1 MKTSDFVIAEG
12 PLIARREH
20 PDEQS
25 TIDWALRTGQLR
37 SVLPGVL
44 LVPEIADDLR
54 WRMAA
59 VAAWNPEAVI
69 LGEAAAQVS
78 FWPELRVTEI
88 EVAART
94 SARARGFRFVDRTLP
109 TELIDDS
116 RQVRM
121 AVPALAALDCIDTQ
135 DTDAI
140 DRALRSRRITLPE
153 LWAALEATSGRA
165 GNRKKRR
172 ALVDSRTQPWS
183 AAERLAHRILLEG
196 RIFGW
201 KANHQV
207 HVDGRPYFIDIAF
220 AGQRL
225 AVEIDGRL
233 HEDDPDIFEN
243 DRLRQN
249 ALVLTGWRVLRF
261 TWAML
266 VTDPGYALAQ
276 IRSALR
282 AG

>member
-1 MKTSDFVIAEG
+1 MQTSDFVIAEG

-20 PDEQS
+20 PSEQS

-44 LVPEIADDLR
+44 LVPEVADDLR

-59 VAAWNPEAVI
+59 VAAWNPDAVI
-69 LGEAAAQVS
+69 LGEAAAQVG
-78 FWPELRVTEI
+78 FWPELCVTEI

-109 TELIDDS
+109 TGLIDDS
-116 RQVRM
+116 RRVRL
-121 AVPALAALDCIDTQ
+121 AVPALAALDCINTR

-140 DRALRSRRITLPE
+140 DRALRSRRVTLPD
-153 LWAALEATSGRA
+153 LWAALEATPGRA
-165 GNRKKRR
+165 GNREKRR
-172 ALVDSRTQPWS
+172 ALINSRTEPWS
-183 AAERLAHRILLEG
+183 AAERLAHRILLEAK
-196 RIFGW
+196 IFGW
-201 KANHQV
+201 QANYQV
-207 HVDGRPYFIDIAF
+207 HVDGRPYFLDIAF

-233 HEDDPDIFEN
+233 HEDDPDIFEH

-249 ALVLTGWRVLRF
+249 ALLLTGWRVLRF

-266 VTDPGYALAQ
+266 VTEPGYVVAQ
-276 IRSALR
+276 IRRALR
-282 AG
+282 TH